1 MVLLRERCSEV
12 ADKRQQYSEEFKTG
26 TVKIIQE
33 QTKSVADIAQ
43 ELNIPASTIHNWL
56 SQYRKF
62 EQEILENPDMIR
74 QMEQELKEKE
84 RVNQQKEREIA
95 DLKEEIAIL
104 KKAQHIFSKQR
115 N

>member
-1 MVLLRERCSEV
+1 M
-12 ADKRQQYSEEFKTG
+12 ADKRQRYSEEFKKG

-33 QTKSVADIAQ
+33 QTKSVADVAQ

-62 EQEILENPDMIR
+62 EQEILANPDMLR
-74 QMEQELKEKE
+74 QLEQDLREKE

-95 DLKEEIAIL
+95 DLQEEIAIL
-104 KKAQHIFSKQR
+104 KKAQHIFNKKR